1 MRAYKNSQLHI
12 FKPNCGNTILTNKV
26 SAKFMSEPNYAGN
39 IIVSLASLPD
49 FLRKPILKKRLME
62 FFSMSP
68 LDKDEVINNAIAAGP
83 TIPFE
88 NFARLFKTWLEILS
102 SLSEEN
108 RTIMFSSY
116 VGAIISNPQKLI
128 LFNLDGILE
137 IYFSLNKEQKEII
150 SNSVK
155 KILLSLDENSKRMLY
170 LIIPDRA
177 KKEFGI

>member
-1 MRAYKNSQLHI
+1 
-12 FKPNCGNTILTNKV
+12 
-26 SAKFMSEPNYAGN
+26 MSEPNYAGN

-62 FFSMSP
+62 FFSMSAT
-68 LDKDEVINNAIAAGP
+68 DKAEVINNALAAGP
-83 TIPFE
+83 TIPFD

-102 SLSEEN
+102 SLSEEH

-116 VGAIISNPQKLI
+116 VSEITTNPQKLV

-137 IYFSLNKEQKEII
+137 IYFSLKQEEKNTI

-155 KILLSLDENSKRMLY
+155 KIILSLDENSKKKLQ

-177 KKEFGI
+177 KKEFDV